1 MDNEL
6 RAAFAAEL
14 RRDLWPDE
22 HFEKFADSM
31 KADVLQRADELAG
44 KLMEVL
50 AAHNGGGDGE

>member
-22 HFEKFADSM
+22 HFEKFAGSM
-31 KADVLQRADELAG
+31 KEDVLRRADELAG
-44 KLMEVL
+44 KLMDVL
-50 AAHNGGGDGE
+50 AAHAGGRDGE